1 MIPFIFIPSNL
12 ARVLSQIREPRVHVK
27 APVCFL
33 VAECFSSWRRL
44 VGQQSDFAAGDEG
57 SDRLS
62 YRFMQQPHRPPI
74 LTQPLPIKNKYSSFA
89 GNTEYATSNTFHFY
103 NYAK

>member
-57 SDRLS
+57 SDRLPAS
-62 YRFMQQPHRPPI
+62 PAAN
-74 LTQPLPIKNKYSSFA
+74 IKIASS
-89 GNTEYATSNTFHFY
+89 HQ
-103 NYAK
+103 KQVLLIR